1 MSPAVPRRDAL
12 VLRILD
18 TLAAEPAV
26 SVDTVARRLDTSV
39 TSASRA
45 LTQLADAGILG
56 RTKDQKGRLIAWT
69 ADRHLELVALT
80 ERSNRV
86 GGADTVIRPPKSGPA
101 APDPEH
107 VGSLRPR
114 GTGPTLG

>member
-1 MSPAVPRRDAL
+1 M
-12 VLRILD
+12 LRILD
-18 TLAAEPAV
+18 MLAAEPVV

-39 TSASRA
+39 TAASRA

-69 ADRHLELVALT
+69 ADRHLGLVALT
-80 ERSNRV
+80 ERTNRV
-86 GGADTVIRPPKSGPA
+86 GGADTAIRPPKSGQA

-107 VGSLRPR
+107 VGPVRAR
-114 GTGPTLG
+114 GGGPSPG